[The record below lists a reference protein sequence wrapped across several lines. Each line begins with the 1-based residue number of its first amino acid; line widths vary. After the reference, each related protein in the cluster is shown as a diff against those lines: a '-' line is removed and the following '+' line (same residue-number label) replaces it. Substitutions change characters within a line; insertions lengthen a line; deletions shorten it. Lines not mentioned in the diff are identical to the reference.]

1 MCNMCIYSDWESFPS
16 DYETTRSRIQAKAK
30 PVLAFI
36 VGNRRQVLNVG
47 QDLSDCLTRINR
59 QASYEW
65 QVVSDELVGYEQ
77 TEEDESEIFYR
88 SFKDGTSRQERQAV
102 LAGFKSGRLSDA
114 TLNRYTEKL
123 GLKVAERMG

>member
-102 LAGFKSGRLSDA
+102 LTGFKSGRLSDA

>member
-16 DYETTRSRIQAKAK
+16 DYETTRVRIQAKAK

-102 LAGFKSGRLSDA
+102 LTGFKSGRLSDA

>member
-16 DYETTRSRIQAKAK
+16 DYETTRVRIQAKAK

>member
-16 DYETTRSRIQAKAK
+16 DYETTRVRIQAKAK

-47 QDLSDCLTRINR
+47 KDLSDCLTRINR
-59 QASYEW
+59 QAFYEW

-77 TEEDESEIFYR
+77 TAEDESAIFYR

>member
-16 DYETTRSRIQAKAK
+16 DYETTRVRIQAKAK

-47 QDLSDCLTRINR
+47 KDLSDCLTRINR

-102 LAGFKSGRLSDA
+102 LAGFKSGRLSA
-114 TLNRYTEKL
+114 AMLNRCTEKL

>member
-16 DYETTRSRIQAKAK
+16 DYETTRVRIQAKAK

-114 TLNRYTEKL
+114 MLNRCTEKL

>member
-16 DYETTRSRIQAKAK
+16 DYETTRTRIQAKAK

-47 QDLSDCLTRINR
+47 KDLSDCLTRINR
-59 QASYEW
+59 QAFYEW

-102 LAGFKSGRLSDA
+102 LAGFKSGRLTDA

>member
-16 DYETTRSRIQAKAK
+16 DYETTRVRIQAKAK

-114 TLNRYTEKL
+114 MLNRHTEKL

>member
-16 DYETTRSRIQAKAK
+16 DYETTRVRIQAKAK

-36 VGNRRQVLNVG
+36 VGKQRQVLNVG
-47 QDLSDCLTRINR
+47 KDLSDCLTRINR
-59 QASYEW
+59 QAFYEW

-102 LAGFKSGRLSDA
+102 LAGFKSGRLSA
-114 TLNRYTEKL
+114 AMLNRCTEKL